1 MKIPITNNGLIKNY
15 LATTGGEFLLTIL
28 QNKAKQAEE
37 RLIKDEIPEKN
48 RIGVQYAFVLPLN
61 FSIISF
67 TIERTHS
74 EWVLLS
80 WGSTT
85 TQQEEPQSTQIHV

>member
-15 LATTGGEFLLTIL
+15 LATTGGEFLLSIL

-37 RLIKDEIPEKN
+37 RLIKDSIPEQKK
-48 RIGVQYAFVLPLN
+48 IGVQCAYVLPLN
-61 FSIISF
+61 YAIISF
-67 TIERTHS
+67 SIERTHTG
-74 EWVLLS
+74 WVLLS

-85 TQQEEPQSTQIHV
+85 TQQEDIQSQQIQI